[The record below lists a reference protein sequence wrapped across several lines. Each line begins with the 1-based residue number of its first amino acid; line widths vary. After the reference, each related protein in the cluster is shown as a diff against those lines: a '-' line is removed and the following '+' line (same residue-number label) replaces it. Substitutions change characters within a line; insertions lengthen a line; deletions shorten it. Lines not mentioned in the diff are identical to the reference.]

1 MRDVVVTALFGGR
14 AHDSRSSGPTEQ
26 ALTPV
31 LPLGE
36 DDAAIC
42 GDGTDEGLLWCIA
55 RLSSTGARVR
65 FGVGVLLKALLL
77 LPDVRQVTGFAQVG
91 TLPATQ
97 YTGGD
102 GQDTGLFRL
111 HQ

>member
-1 MRDVVVTALFGGR
+1 M
-14 AHDSRSSGPTEQ
+14 
-26 ALTPV
+26 

-36 DDAAIC
+36 GDAAFC
-42 GDGTDEGLLWCIA
+42 GDETDEGLLWCIA
-55 RLSSTGARVR
+55 RLSSMGVRVR
-65 FGVGVLLKALLL
+65 FGVGVVHELPPL
-77 LPDVRQVTGFAQVG
+77 LPDVRQMTGFAQVG

-97 YTGGD
+97 YIGGD